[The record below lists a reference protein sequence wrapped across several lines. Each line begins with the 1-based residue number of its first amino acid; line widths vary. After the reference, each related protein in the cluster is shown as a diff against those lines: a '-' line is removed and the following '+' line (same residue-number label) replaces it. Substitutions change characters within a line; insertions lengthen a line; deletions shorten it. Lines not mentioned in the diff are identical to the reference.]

1 MSNFENLNDI
11 NSFTHFSEIDTSD
24 ISSVTLIKMLY
35 KMILIRKAE
44 EKISDNVENGVI
56 KCPCHL
62 AIGQEQQLQ
71 NARVQF
77 WTAALLA
84 QQAHLL
90 PCH

>member
-11 NSFTHFSEIDTSD
+11 NSFTHFSELDISD
-24 ISSVTLIKMLY
+24 ISNETLIKMLY

-62 AIGQEQQLQ
+62 LQLQ
-71 NARVQF
+71 S
-77 WTAALLA
+77 TAVVAGLSMIDGDKALGLIDPM
-84 QQAHLL
+84 LIF
-90 PCH
+90 